1 MASCTLDDIENL
13 AFTDSQDEINVRAP
27 RPAVVMPKVTLI
39 KGNKRKVG
47 KRSGNGKEEEE
58 GETKINTGMYNDTQV
73 GDFVPGTE
81 TIWMKTF
88 GCAHNVSDGEEQAKR
103 ASYGYT
109 FTETPAEADL

>member
-88 GCAHNVSDGEEQAKR
+88 GCAHNVSDGEYMQAHAGQLR
-103 ASYGYT
+103 VHFHRDPGRG
-109 FTETPAEADL
+109 